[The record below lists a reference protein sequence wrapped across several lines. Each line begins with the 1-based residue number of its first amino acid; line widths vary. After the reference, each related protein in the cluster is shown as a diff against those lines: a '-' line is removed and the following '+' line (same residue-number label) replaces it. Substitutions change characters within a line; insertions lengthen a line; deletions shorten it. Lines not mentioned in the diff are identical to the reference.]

1 MNDFQLMAGVLIF
14 GAVGLGAMWPH
25 FEVSTRNIEASI
37 EKPRE
42 AAAVASVQPD
52 DDPDERRQELLAVVE
67 QRRLLAD
74 EAAAKAKAAEEEARF
89 KIARQKRDAEYE
101 IRKTKWDAESDY
113 KRRLEEAIKKAEER
127 RVNELSFQAAEWKK
141 QEERLRDQH
150 RQRIYELEREWLRKC
165 VKYRN

>member
-1 MNDFQLMAGVLIF
+1 VLS
-14 GAVGLGAMWPH
+14 ASAQCGLISKCQRATSKP
-25 FEVSTRNIEASI
+25 ASKNPG
-37 EKPRE
+37 KPLPLLLSNRMMTQM
-42 AAAVASVQPD
+42 SVVKNFW
-52 DDPDERRQELLAVVE
+52 LSSSNV
-67 QRRLLAD
+67 